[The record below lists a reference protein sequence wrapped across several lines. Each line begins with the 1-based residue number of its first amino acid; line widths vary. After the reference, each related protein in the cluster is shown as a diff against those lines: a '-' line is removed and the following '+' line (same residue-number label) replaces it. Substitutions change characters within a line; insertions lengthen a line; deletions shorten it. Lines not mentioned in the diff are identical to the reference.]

1 MTFLGAFRS
10 TNRPVSMII
19 YACAVVSSSSNNKYA
34 TLIGPLSGD
43 ATSRGCV
50 YDACSQETGPARA
63 EARRVADRH
72 CDDDRRR
79 AGSGARGC
87 SGSREK
93 DTTWQHKQH
102 NCSSSAALTPCRRVC
117 SDQIVQLGQKQLC

>member
-10 TNRPVSMII
+10 TNRPVSVII

-50 YDACSQETGPARA
+50 YDACSQETGPARPRLVA
-63 EARRVADRH
+63 LPTDVATMTGDVPAVELVAAQDHGKRIQRGSINSTIAVRVQHSHRADVF
-72 CDDDRRR
+72 
-79 AGSGARGC
+79 APT
-87 SGSREK
+87 K
-93 DTTWQHKQH
+93 
-102 NCSSSAALTPCRRVC
+102 
-117 SDQIVQLGQKQLC
+117 